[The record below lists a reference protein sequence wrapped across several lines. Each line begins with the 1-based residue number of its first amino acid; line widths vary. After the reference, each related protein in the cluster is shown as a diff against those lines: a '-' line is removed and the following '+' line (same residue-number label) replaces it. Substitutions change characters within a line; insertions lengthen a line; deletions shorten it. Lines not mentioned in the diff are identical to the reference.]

1 MDDEFALIRLHA
13 QMGYDVLSKHESTK
27 PYAKVALYH
36 HRWYNEQ
43 GGYPVNTS
51 YCDEPDA
58 LLYQIVTCADCID
71 AATDFIG
78 RAYSRGKTFEEML
91 VDLRQN
97 SGRIFNPDLVA
108 LFDDAA
114 LCERVERL
122 LKDERGKMYD
132 RAFMRAG

>member
-1 MDDEFALIRLHA
+1 
-13 QMGYDVLSKHESTK
+13 
-27 PYAKVALYH
+27 
-36 HRWYNEQ
+36 
-43 GGYPVNTS
+43 
-51 YCDEPDA
+51 
-58 LLYQIVTCADCID
+58 
-71 AATDFIG
+71 
-78 RAYSRGKTFEEML
+78 ML